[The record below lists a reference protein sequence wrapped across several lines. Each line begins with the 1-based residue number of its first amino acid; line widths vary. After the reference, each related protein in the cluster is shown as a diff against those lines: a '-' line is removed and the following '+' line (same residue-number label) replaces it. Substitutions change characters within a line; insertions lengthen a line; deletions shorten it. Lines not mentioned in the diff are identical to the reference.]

1 MLEKN
6 ELRVGVLL
14 AVQQSLLGTVG
25 PNLRAVACS
34 WTDSDIRVRAIFD
47 LEISPIDIE
56 NMSEVETEIMSH
68 FSDQQVAVSCTRIEA
83 PAIISANPSE
93 VFVFKRREG

>member
-1 MLEKN
+1 MLEEK

-47 LEISPIDIE
+47 LEISQIDLE

-68 FSDQQVAVSCTRIEA
+68 FPDQEVGVSCTRIEA